1 MEKIIDGKTVSMF
14 TLKNSNG
21 MSADITNFG
30 AKVVRHDE
38 DGRLPCPDALDLLTR
53 QSIWC
58 FQTGHERTPPLGGS
72 MMSPFC
78 IQISRCFLIFCKL
91 LCRW

>member
-30 AKVVRHDE
+30 AKVVRLFAADR
-38 DGRLPCPDALDLLTR
+38 DGN
-53 QSIWC
+53 
-58 FQTGHERTPPLGGS
+58 S
-72 MMSPFC
+72 MMWYLDS
-78 IQISRCFLIFCKL
+78 IHSTK
-91 LCRW
+91 

>member
-30 AKVVRHDE
+30 AKVVRLFAADRPYRDWE
-38 DGRLPCPDALDLLTR
+38 TDRK
-53 QSIWC
+53 SVV
-58 FQTGHERTPPLGGS
+58 
-72 MMSPFC
+72 
-78 IQISRCFLIFCKL
+78 
-91 LCRW
+91 